1 MLIRRKSRI
10 FIVIYC
16 SDFYP
21 GCLKIHFAR
30 EFTRELIREFVREF
44 TREED
49 STKKAVQFT
58 ISPDA

>member
-1 MLIRRKSRI
+1 
-10 FIVIYC
+10 VIYC